1 MYGGGMYG
9 GGMGGYGG
17 GMGAYGGG
25 GMYGMNRG
33 GMMGNN
39 NMQQQQDGQQQDP
52 NAEYQFDL
60 RRDLQQTVGGLNASL
75 GLAFGIAQMANL
87 GSVSLKQ

>member
-9 GGMGGYGG
+9 GGMYGG
-17 GMGAYGGG
+17 GMMRNNM
-25 GMYGMNRG
+25 MYGNNQMN
-33 GMMGNN
+33 
-39 NMQQQQDGQQQDP
+39 QQQQEQQQPDA
-52 NAEYQFDL
+52 NAEYQFDF

-87 GSVSLKQ
+87 GSVTMKQ

>member
-9 GGMGGYGG
+9 GGMH
-17 GMGAYGGG
+17 GG
-25 GMYGMNRG
+25 GMYGG
-33 GMMGNN
+33 GMMRNNMMYGNN
-39 NMQQQQDGQQQDP
+39 QMNQQQQEQQQPDS
-52 NAEYQFDL
+52 NAEYQFDF

-87 GSVSLKQ
+87 GSVTMKQ